1 MENQKAAGRHI
12 ILTYCT
18 EAGTPPSVAT
28 PVVQSR
34 LKLCCGQREPRLQQC
49 SRSCM
54 ECEEREGPLEVAP
67 TRKSPTGRK
76 PLRSSEASQVGL
88 GTSSISSRIK
98 PYAIEPAGL
107 HRELMQCIRSDSAA
121 AFSEVAK
128 RRAHHLM
135 PFETRRKGK
144 RLAI

>member
-54 ECEEREGPLEVAP
+54 ECEERAGPVARAP

-76 PLRSSEASQVGL
+76 PLRRSSEQESQAGL
-88 GTSSISSRIK
+88 GTSSSISSRIK
-98 PYAIEPAGL
+98 PYGYAIEPAGL
-107 HRELMQCIRSDSAA
+107 EPFALVKQSKPSMTHPPGNGTY
-121 AFSEVAK
+121 K
-128 RRAHHLM
+128 TAH
-135 PFETRRKGK
+135 
-144 RLAI
+144 